1 MERGLTIMSY
11 NIRTVEDN
19 GKTMYVVR
27 DALDAVGCSKETRI
41 PRSVVRSKLQYFPK
55 SYLADRETLI
65 HILDQSRKPDAKVLK
80 QMLMKSEDKQDSSI
94 RRAEILKELLSEQVG
109 AEQKAMII
117 SEIFRLITGKELE
130 AAAEKLYSA
139 TELGELVGA
148 SASKIGLV
156 AKRYGLKTPEYGR
169 EELIESKYSGKQYL
183 RFVYYEKALV
193 WFRHHRELL

>member
-1 MERGLTIMSY
+1 MSY

-41 PRSVVRSKLQYFPK
+41 PKSVVRSKLQYFPK

-80 QMLMKSEDKQDSSI
+80 QMLMKSEDKQDSNL
-94 RRAEILKELLSEQVG
+94 RRAEILKELLSEQIG

-148 SASKIGLV
+148 SASKIGLI

-193 WFRHHRELL
+193 WFRHHRDLL